1 MISFQNRQ
9 FLRHMGIKQLLPT
22 RYLRITSGS
31 SPGLVCPRWIYDGAM
46 GYVTTKK
53 ILVEYPE
60 AKQYILKMREGAER
74 LLNTS
79 IGLRNL
85 G

>member
-1 MISFQNRQ
+1 
-9 FLRHMGIKQLLPT
+9 
-22 RYLRITSGS
+22 
-31 SPGLVCPRWIYDGAM
+31 M

-60 AKQYILKMREGAER
+60 ARQYILKMREGAER